1 MSQTAPLTDP
11 SLHAPALLPGM
22 RALTAASLGTL
33 AVHSVG
39 TPRSSDKDYMPTY
52 MVLRKC

>member
-1 MSQTAPLTDP
+1 MSQTAPRQTLRFMRCW
-11 SLHAPALLPGM
+11 LLGR

-39 TPRSSDKDYMPTY
+39 TPRSSGEDYMPTY

>member
-1 MSQTAPLTDP
+1 
-11 SLHAPALLPGM
+11 M

-33 AVHSVG
+33 AVVG
-39 TPRSSDKDYMPTY
+39 TPRSSGKDYIPTY